1 MNKQLL
7 IILDKKLKDKFYGFC
22 HELKMTPMRTIIILI
37 QLFIE
42 GQINSKEVLS
52 RYNSFYQVIHQ
63 DRLKNLK
70 ENRVSGDVAHKIN
83 KESNI

>member
-1 MNKQLL
+1 MKKSVLV
-7 IILDKKLKDKFYGFC
+7 ILDKDLKEKFYSFC
-22 HELKMTPMRTIIILI
+22 RELKMTPMRAIIILL
-37 QLFIE
+37 QLFTE
-42 GQINSKEVLS
+42 GKINSREILT